1 MNCEVVAVG
10 TELMLGQVVD
20 TNSAWIGE
28 QLAAVGIDSF
38 HQTKVGDNHG
48 RLVGALELALDRSD
62 AVIVCGGLGPTPDDI
77 TRDALAAVM
86 GAELV
91 RDEAVAERIR
101 SRFAL
106 RGREMAANNL
116 RQADVPVGASVI
128 GVQPGTAP
136 GLVCPVRHRGRDKVI
151 YAVPGVPWEMREMM
165 VEVLSD
171 LGERAGAR
179 SVIASRVLRT
189 WGRSESGLA
198 EVLDGEIARLDRTG
212 EATIAFLA
220 SGWEGLK
227 VRITARAAD
236 AAGAGRALDE
246 VEGRVRGLIGES
258 VFGTDGDTME
268 SVVLGLLE
276 DRGLTLGV
284 AESLTGGLIAARL
297 TEIAGA
303 SAAFRG
309 GVVAYDRSVKTGLV
323 GAPDVA
329 AVSEEM
335 ALGLAERVCGLL
347 GCDVGLATTG
357 AAGPDPHEGAEP
369 GTVWVGLWLD
379 GRAEAVKLSL
389 PFDRPRVRQFTTI
402 SALDLLRRRLLA
414 GLTAEG
420 PGSGRAGAGRAAESE
435 GSPWTWAGDQPSE
448 AGDAGA
454 SASDESATAVGGAG
468 DVGAD
473 ASSVSGGDGPG
484 PGAELV
490 EELDEAGWV
499 VGVVSRA
506 EMRAANLWH
515 RNVIVMVRR
524 SSGALVVHQRAD
536 WKDVFPSM
544 WDVAFSGVPAVGEA
558 WPEAAARE
566 LAEEAGLAVAPADL
580 VDLGPRVCD
589 VGDIRWHGR
598 VFEVTD
604 DRQLTPAD
612 GEVVALDEVPVPD
625 LPAWMSQ
632 TPVCPDSIELIKD
645 LFLA

>member
-10 TELMLGQVVD
+10 TELLLGQVVD

-28 QLAAVGIDSF
+28 QLAAAGIDSF
-38 HQTKVGDNHG
+38 HQTKVGDNHS

-77 TRDALAAVM
+77 TREALAAVM

-101 SRFAL
+101 SRFSL

-116 RQADVPVGASVI
+116 RQADVPAGASVI

-165 VEVLSD
+165 AEVLSD

-276 DRGLTLGV
+276 DRGLILGV

-297 TEIAGA
+297 TETAGA

-309 GVVAYDRSVKTGLV
+309 GVVAYDRSVKTGVV

-379 GRAEAVKLSL
+379 GQAEAVRLSL

-414 GLTAEG
+414 GSSGGG
-420 PGSGRAGAGRAAESE
+420 PGSGRAGASRAAESE
-435 GSPWTWAGDQPSE
+435 GAPWTWAGDQPN
-448 AGDAGA
+448 D
-454 SASDESATAVGGAG
+454 
-468 DVGAD
+468 
-473 ASSVSGGDGPG
+473 G

-490 EELDEAGWV
+490 EELDEAGRV

-544 WDVAFSGVPAVGEA
+544 WDVAFSGVPAVGES

-604 DRQLTPAD
+604 DRELTPAD
-612 GEVVALDEVPVPD
+612 GEVVALAEVPVPD
-625 LPAWMSQ
+625 LPTWMSQ
-632 TPVCPDSIELIKD
+632 TPVCPDSMELVND

>member
-10 TELMLGQVVD
+10 TELLLGQVVD

-38 HQTKVGDNHG
+38 HQTKVGDNHD

-77 TRDALAAVM
+77 TREALAAVM

-101 SRFAL
+101 SRFAS

-116 RQADVPVGASVI
+116 RQADVPAGASVI

-136 GLVCPVRHRGRDKVI
+136 GLVCPVRWGGRDKVV

-165 VEVLSD
+165 SEAVLVD
-171 LGERAGAR
+171 LAERAGAR

-236 AAGAGRALDE
+236 SAGAGRALDE
-246 VEGRVRGLIGES
+246 VEGRVRGLIGDS

-268 SVVLGLLE
+268 SVVLGLLA

-297 TEIAGA
+297 TEMAGA

-309 GVVAYDRSVKTGLV
+309 GVVAYDRSVKTGV
-323 GAPDVA
+323 MGAPDVA

-335 ALGLAERVCGLL
+335 ALSLAERVCSLL

-357 AAGPDPHEGAEP
+357 AAGPDRHEGAEP
-369 GTVWVGLWLD
+369 GTVWVGLWLA
-379 GRAEAVKLSL
+379 GRGEAVRLSL

-414 GLTAEG
+414 G
-420 PGSGRAGAGRAAESE
+420 SSDAGSE
-435 GSPWTWAGDQPSE
+435 GAPWTWAGEQPNRTSA
-448 AGDAGA
+448 AGPGTEAGA
-454 SASDESATAVGGAG
+454 SAV
-468 DVGAD
+468 
-473 ASSVSGGDGPG
+473 SSVGDAAPG
-484 PGAELV
+484 SPGAEQV
-490 EELDEAGWV
+490 EELDEDGRV
-499 VGVVSRA
+499 VGVVSRS
-506 EMRAANLWH
+506 EMRARNLWH

-544 WDVAFSGVPAVGEA
+544 WDVAFSGVPAVGES

-566 LAEEAGLAVAPADL
+566 LAEEAGLTVAPNDL
-580 VDLGPRVCD
+580 ADLGPRVCD
-589 VGDIRWHGR
+589 IGDIRWHGR

-604 DRQLTPAD
+604 DRELAPAD
-612 GEVVALDEVPVPD
+612 GEVVALDEVPVSD
-625 LPAWMSQ
+625 LPAWITQ
-632 TPVCPDSIELIKD
+632 VPVCPDSIELAND
-645 LFLA
+645 LFLT

>member
-10 TELMLGQVVD
+10 TELLLGQVVD

-38 HQTKVGDNHG
+38 HQTKVGDNHD

-77 TRDALAAVM
+77 TREALAAVM

-91 RDEAVAERIR
+91 RDEAVVERIR
-101 SRFAL
+101 SRFTR

-116 RQADVPVGASVI
+116 RQADVPAGASVI

-136 GLVCPVRHRGRDKVI
+136 GLVCPVRWGGRDKVV

-165 VEVLSD
+165 SEAVLVD
-171 LGERAGAR
+171 LAERAGAR

-236 AAGAGRALDE
+236 SAGAGRALDE
-246 VEGRVRGLIGES
+246 VEGRVRELIGDS

-268 SVVLGLLE
+268 SVVLGLLA

-297 TEIAGA
+297 TEMAGA

-309 GVVAYDRSVKTGLV
+309 GVVAYDRSVKTGV
-323 GAPDVA
+323 MGAPDVA

-335 ALGLAERVCGLL
+335 ALGLAERVCSLL

-357 AAGPDPHEGAEP
+357 AAGPDRHEGAEP
-369 GTVWVGLWLD
+369 GTVWVGLWLG
-379 GRAEAVKLSL
+379 GRGEAVRLSL

-414 GLTAEG
+414 GS
-420 PGSGRAGAGRAAESE
+420 PGDAGAGSA
-435 GSPWTWAGDQPSE
+435 PWTWA
-448 AGDAGA
+448 
-454 SASDESATAVGGAG
+454 
-468 DVGAD
+468 
-473 ASSVSGGDGPG
+473 
-484 PGAELV
+484 GAELV
-490 EELDEAGWV
+490 EELDEDGRV
-499 VGVVSRA
+499 VGVVSRS
-506 EMRAANLWH
+506 EMRARNLWH

-544 WDVAFSGVPAVGEA
+544 WDVAFSGVPAVGES

-566 LAEEAGLAVAPADL
+566 LAEEAGLTVAPGDL
-580 VDLGPRVCD
+580 ADLGPRVCD
-589 VGDIRWHGR
+589 IGDIRWHGR

-604 DRQLTPAD
+604 DRELTPAD
-612 GEVVALDEVPVPD
+612 GEVVALDEVPVSN
-625 LPAWMSQ
+625 LSAWITK
-632 TPVCPDSIELIKD
+632 TPVCPDSIELVND
-645 LFLA
+645 LFLT

>member
-10 TELMLGQVVD
+10 TELLLGQVVD

-28 QLAAVGIDSF
+28 QLAAAGIDSF

-91 RDEAVAERIR
+91 RDEVVAERIR
-101 SRFAL
+101 FRFSL

-116 RQADVPVGASVI
+116 RQADVPTGASVI

-297 TEIAGA
+297 TETAGA

-309 GVVAYDRSVKTGLV
+309 GVVAYDRSVKTGVV

-329 AVSEEM
+329 VVSEEM
-335 ALGLAERVCGLL
+335 ALALAERVCGLL

-379 GRAEAVKLSL
+379 GRGEAVKLSL

-414 GLTAEG
+414 GGGDAGPEG
-420 PGSGRAGAGRAAESE
+420 A
-435 GSPWTWAGDQPSE
+435 PWTWAGEQPN
-448 AGDAGA
+448 DA
-454 SASDESATAVGGAG
+454 
-468 DVGAD
+468 
-473 ASSVSGGDGPG
+473 G

-490 EELDEAGWV
+490 EELDEAGQV

-544 WDVAFSGVPAVGEA
+544 WDVAFSGVPAVGES

-604 DRQLTPAD
+604 DRELTPAD

-625 LPAWMSQ
+625 LPIWMSQ
-632 TPVCPDSIELIKD
+632 TPVCPDSVELVND
-645 LFLA
+645 LFLG

>member
-10 TELMLGQVVD
+10 TELLLGQVVD

-28 QLAAVGIDSF
+28 QLAAAGIDSF
-38 HQTKVGDNHG
+38 HQTKVGDNHE
-48 RLVGALELALDRSD
+48 RLVGALELALGRSD

-77 TRDALAAVM
+77 TREALAAVM

-101 SRFAL
+101 SRFAR

-116 RQADVPVGASVI
+116 RQADVPVGAAVI

-136 GLVCPVRHRGRDKVI
+136 GLVCPVRRGGRDKVV

-165 VEVLSD
+165 SEAVLVD
-171 LGERAGAR
+171 LAERAGAR

-198 EVLDGEIARLDRTG
+198 EVLDGEIARLDRTS

-236 AAGAGRALDE
+236 SAGAGRALDE
-246 VEGRVRGLIGES
+246 VEGRVRGLIGDS

-268 SVVLGLLE
+268 SVVLGLLA

-297 TEIAGA
+297 TDVAGA

-309 GVVAYDRSVKTGLV
+309 GVVAYDRSVKTGVV

-335 ALGLAERVCGLL
+335 ALGLAERVCDLL
-347 GCDVGLATTG
+347 GCDVGLSTTG
-357 AAGPDPHEGAEP
+357 AAGPDRHEGAEP
-369 GTVWVGLWLD
+369 GTVWVGLWLG
-379 GRAEAVKLSL
+379 GRGEAVRLSL

-414 GLTAEG
+414 G
-420 PGSGRAGAGRAAESE
+420 SSGAGSE
-435 GSPWTWAGDQPSE
+435 GAPWTWA
-448 AGDAGA
+448 
-454 SASDESATAVGGAG
+454 
-468 DVGAD
+468 
-473 ASSVSGGDGPG
+473 
-484 PGAELV
+484 GAELV
-490 EELDEAGWV
+490 EELDEEGRV
-499 VGVVSRA
+499 VGVVSRS
-506 EMRAANLWH
+506 EMRARNLWH

-544 WDVAFSGVPAVGEA
+544 WDVAFSGVPAVGES

-566 LAEEAGLAVAPADL
+566 LAEEAGLAVAPGDL
-580 VDLGPRVCD
+580 ADLGPRVCD
-589 VGDIRWHGR
+589 IGDIRWHGR

-612 GEVVALDEVPVPD
+612 GEVVALDEVPMPD
-625 LPAWMSQ
+625 LPAWIAK
-632 TPVCPDSIELIKD
+632 TPVCPDSIELVND
-645 LFLA
+645 LFSES

>member
-10 TELMLGQVVD
+10 TELLLGQVVD

-38 HQTKVGDNHG
+38 HQTKVGDNHD
-48 RLVGALELALDRSD
+48 RLVGALELALGRSD
-62 AVIVCGGLGPTPDDI
+62 AVVVCGGLGPTPDDI
-77 TRDALAAVM
+77 TREALAAVM

-101 SRFAL
+101 SRFAR

-116 RQADVPVGASVI
+116 RQADVPAGAAVI

-136 GLVCPVRHRGRDKVI
+136 GLVCPVRRGGRDKVV

-165 VEVLSD
+165 AEAVLVD
-171 LGERAGAR
+171 LAERAGAR

-236 AAGAGRALDE
+236 SSGAGRALDE
-246 VEGRVRGLIGES
+246 VEGRVRGLVGDS

-268 SVVLGLLE
+268 SVVLGLLA

-297 TEIAGA
+297 TEMAGA

-309 GVVAYDRSVKTGLV
+309 GVVAYDRSVKIGVV

-335 ALGLAERVCGLL
+335 ALGLAERVCDLL

-369 GTVWVGLWLD
+369 GTVWVGLWLG
-379 GRAEAVKLSL
+379 GRGEAVRLSL

-414 GLTAEG
+414 G
-420 PGSGRAGAGRAAESE
+420 SSGAGSE
-435 GSPWTWAGDQPSE
+435 GAPWTWA
-448 AGDAGA
+448 
-454 SASDESATAVGGAG
+454 
-468 DVGAD
+468 
-473 ASSVSGGDGPG
+473 
-484 PGAELV
+484 GAELV
-490 EELDEAGWV
+490 EELDEEGRV
-499 VGVVSRA
+499 VGVVSRS
-506 EMRAANLWH
+506 EMRARNLWH

-544 WDVAFSGVPAVGEA
+544 WDVAFSGVPAVGES

-566 LAEEAGLAVAPADL
+566 LAEEAGLAVAPGDL
-580 VDLGPRVCD
+580 ADLGPRMCD
-589 VGDIRWHGR
+589 IGDIRWHGR

-604 DRQLTPAD
+604 DRELAPAD
-612 GEVVALDEVPVPD
+612 GEVVALDEVPVSD
-625 LPAWMSQ
+625 LPAWITQ
-632 TPVCPDSIELIKD
+632 TPVCPDSVELVKD
-645 LFLA
+645 LFLT

>member
-10 TELMLGQVVD
+10 TELLLGQVVD

-77 TRDALAAVM
+77 TREALAAVM

-116 RQADVPVGASVI
+116 RQADVPAGASVI

-136 GLVCPVRHRGRDKVI
+136 GLVCPVRRGGRDKVI

-165 VEVLSD
+165 AEVLSD

-220 SGWEGLK
+220 SGWAGLK

-276 DRGLTLGV
+276 GRGLTLGV
-284 AESLTGGLIAARL
+284 AESLTGGLIASRL
-297 TEIAGA
+297 TETAGA

-309 GVVAYDRSVKTGLV
+309 GVVAYDRSVKTGVV

-329 AVSEEM
+329 AVSEER

-379 GRAEAVKLSL
+379 GQAEAVRLSL

-414 GLTAEG
+414 GSSGGG
-420 PGSGRAGAGRAAESE
+420 PGSGRADASRAAESE
-435 GSPWTWAGDQPSE
+435 GAPWTWAGDQPN
-448 AGDAGA
+448 D
-454 SASDESATAVGGAG
+454 
-468 DVGAD
+468 
-473 ASSVSGGDGPG
+473 G

-490 EELDEAGWV
+490 EELDETGQV

-544 WDVAFSGVPAVGEA
+544 WDVAFSGVPAVGES

-604 DRQLTPAD
+604 DRELTPAD
-612 GEVVALDEVPVPD
+612 GEVVALAEVPVPD
-625 LPAWMSQ
+625 LPTWMSQ
-632 TPVCPDSIELIKD
+632 TPVCPDSVELVND
-645 LFLA
+645 LFPA

>member
-10 TELMLGQVVD
+10 TELLLGQVVD

-28 QLAAVGIDSF
+28 QLAAAGIDSF

-116 RQADVPVGASVI
+116 RQADVPAGASVI

-165 VEVLSD
+165 AEVLSD
-171 LGERAGAR
+171 LGERAGAS

-268 SVVLGLLE
+268 SVVLGLLV

-297 TEIAGA
+297 TETAGA

-309 GVVAYDRSVKTGLV
+309 GVVAYDRSVKTGVV

-369 GTVWVGLWLD
+369 GTVWVGLWLN
-379 GRAEAVKLSL
+379 GRAEAVRLSL

-414 GLTAEG
+414 GGGDA
-420 PGSGRAGAGRAAESE
+420 GSESA
-435 GSPWTWAGDQPSE
+435 PWTWAGEQPN
-448 AGDAGA
+448 DA
-454 SASDESATAVGGAG
+454 
-468 DVGAD
+468 
-473 ASSVSGGDGPG
+473 G

-490 EELDEAGWV
+490 EELDEAGQV

-544 WDVAFSGVPAVGEA
+544 WDVAFSGVPAVGES

-566 LAEEAGLAVAPADL
+566 LAEEAGLSVAPADL

-604 DRQLTPAD
+604 DRELTPAD

-625 LPAWMSQ
+625 LPVWMSQ
-632 TPVCPDSIELIKD
+632 TPVCPDSIELVND

>member
-10 TELMLGQVVD
+10 TELLLGQVVD

-28 QLAAVGIDSF
+28 QLAAGGIDSF
-38 HQTKVGDNHG
+38 HHTKVGDNHG

-91 RDEAVAERIR
+91 RDPAVAERIR
-101 SRFAL
+101 SRFAR

-136 GLVCPVRHRGRDKVI
+136 GLVCPVRREGRDKVV

-165 VEVLSD
+165 AEAVLPD
-171 LGERAGAR
+171 LVERAGTR

-227 VRITARAAD
+227 VRITAKGAD
-236 AAGAGRALDE
+236 PAGVGQALGE
-246 VEGRVRGLIGES
+246 VEGRVRELIGDS

-276 DRGLTLGV
+276 ARGLTLGV
-284 AESLTGGLIAARL
+284 AESVTGGLIAARL
-297 TEIAGA
+297 TEVAGA
-303 SAAFRG
+303 SVVFRG
-309 GVVAYDRSVKTGLV
+309 GVVAYDRSVKTSVV

-329 AVSEEM
+329 VVSREM
-335 ALGLAERVCGLL
+335 ALGLAERVCDLL

-357 AAGPDPHEGAEP
+357 AAGPEPHEGAEP
-369 GTVWVGLWLD
+369 GTVWVGLRLD
-379 GRAEAVKLSL
+379 GRGEAVKLSL

-414 GLTAEG
+414 GSGAGGPSSGGGSAE
-420 PGSGRAGAGRAAESE
+420 SGAAGAGGA
-435 GSPWTWAGDQPSE
+435 PWTWAGEQPSGG
-448 AGDAGA
+448 AGADAGA
-454 SASDESATAVGGAG
+454 DAG
-468 DVGAD
+468 
-473 ASSVSGGDGPG
+473 SGS

-490 EELDEAGWV
+490 EELDEGGRV

-506 EMRAANLWH
+506 EMRARNLWH

-536 WKDVFPSM
+536 WKDVFASM
-544 WDVAFSGVPAVGEA
+544 WDVAFSGVPAVGEP
-558 WPEAAARE
+558 WPQAAARE
-566 LAEEAGLAVAPADL
+566 LGEEAGLAVAPGDL

-598 VFEVTD
+598 VFEVVD
-604 DRQLTPAD
+604 DRELAPAD
-612 GEVVALDEVPVPD
+612 GEVVALDEVAVSD
-625 LPAWMSQ
+625 LPAWMAR
-632 TPVCPDSIELIKD
+632 TPVCPDSIELVND
-645 LFLA
+645 LFPEIRPG

>member
-10 TELMLGQVVD
+10 TELLLGQVVD

-28 QLAAVGIDSF
+28 QLAAAGIDSF
-38 HQTKVGDNHG
+38 HHTKVGDNHD
-48 RLVGALELALDRSD
+48 RMVGALELALGRSD

-77 TRDALAAVM
+77 TREALAAVM

-101 SRFAL
+101 SRFAR

-136 GLVCPVRHRGRDKVI
+136 GLVCPVRRGGRDKVV

-165 VEVLSD
+165 TEAVLPDLVERS
-171 LGERAGAR
+171 GAR

-236 AAGAGRALDE
+236 PAGAGRVLDE
-246 VEGRVRGLIGES
+246 VESRVRGLIGDS
-258 VFGTDGDTME
+258 VFGTDDDTME

-297 TEIAGA
+297 TDVVGA

-309 GVVAYDRSVKTGLV
+309 GVVAYDRSVKTGVV

-329 AVSEEM
+329 VVSEEM
-335 ALGLAERVCGLL
+335 ALALAEQVCGLL

-369 GTVWVGLWLD
+369 GTVWVGLWLA
-379 GRAEAVKLSL
+379 GRGEAVRLSL
-389 PFDRPRVRQFTTI
+389 PFDRPRVRQFSTI

-414 GLTAEG
+414 GPSSADA
-420 PGSGRAGAGRAAESE
+420 PSSGSAGAGSDGAESE
-435 GSPWTWAGDQPSE
+435 GAPWTWAGEQPNR
-448 AGDAGA
+448 A
-454 SASDESATAVGGAG
+454 SAAGPAT
-468 DVGAD
+468 
-473 ASSVSGGDGPG
+473 
-484 PGAELV
+484 ELV
-490 EELDEAGWV
+490 EELDEAGRV
-499 VGVVSRA
+499 IGVVSRA
-506 EMRAANLWH
+506 EMRARNLWH

-544 WDVAFSGVPAVGEA
+544 WDVAFSGVPAVGES
-558 WPEAAARE
+558 WPEAATRE
-566 LAEEAGLAVAPADL
+566 LVEEAGLAVAPGDL
-580 VDLGPRVCD
+580 ADLGPRVCD

-604 DRQLTPAD
+604 DRELTPAD
-612 GEVVALDEVPVPD
+612 GEVVALDEVLIAD
-625 LPAWMSQ
+625 LPDWMAR
-632 TPVCPDSIELIKD
+632 TPVCPDSIELVND

>member
-10 TELMLGQVVD
+10 TELLLGQVVD

-38 HQTKVGDNHG
+38 HQTKVGDNHD
-48 RLVGALELALDRSD
+48 RLVGALELALGRSD

-77 TRDALAAVM
+77 TREALAAVM

-101 SRFAL
+101 SRFAR

-116 RQADVPVGASVI
+116 RQADVPAGASVL

-136 GLVCPVRHRGRDKVI
+136 GLVCPVRRGGRDKVV

-165 VEVLSD
+165 SEAVLAD
-171 LGERAGAR
+171 LAERAGAR

-236 AAGAGRALDE
+236 SAGAGRALDE
-246 VEGRVRGLIGES
+246 VEGRVRGLIGDS

-268 SVVLGLLE
+268 SVVLGLLA

-297 TEIAGA
+297 TEMAGA
-303 SAAFRG
+303 SAAFTG
-309 GVVAYDRSVKTGLV
+309 GVVAYDRSVKTGVV

-335 ALGLAERVCGLL
+335 ALGLAERVCDLL

-357 AAGPDPHEGAEP
+357 AAGPDRHEGAEP
-369 GTVWVGLWLD
+369 GTVWVGLWLG
-379 GRAEAVKLSL
+379 GRGEAVRLSL

-414 GLTAEG
+414 G
-420 PGSGRAGAGRAAESE
+420 SSGAGSSGA
-435 GSPWTWAGDQPSE
+435 PWTWA
-448 AGDAGA
+448 
-454 SASDESATAVGGAG
+454 
-468 DVGAD
+468 
-473 ASSVSGGDGPG
+473 
-484 PGAELV
+484 GAELV
-490 EELDEAGWV
+490 EELDEDGRV
-499 VGVVSRA
+499 VGVVSRS
-506 EMRAANLWH
+506 EMRTRNLWH

-524 SSGALVVHQRAD
+524 SSGALVVHKRAD

-544 WDVAFSGVPAVGEA
+544 WDVAFSGVPAVGES

-566 LAEEAGLAVAPADL
+566 LAEEAGLTVAPGDL
-580 VDLGPRVCD
+580 ADLGPRVCD

-604 DRQLTPAD
+604 DRELTPAD

-625 LPAWMSQ
+625 LPAWIAQ
-632 TPVCPDSIELIKD
+632 TPVCPDSIELVND
-645 LFLA
+645 LFLT

>member
-10 TELMLGQVVD
+10 TELLLGQVVD

-28 QLAAVGIDSF
+28 QLAAAGIDSF
-38 HQTKVGDNHG
+38 HQTKVGDNHD
-48 RLVGALELALDRSD
+48 RLVGALELALSRSD

-77 TRDALAAVM
+77 TREALAAVM

-101 SRFAL
+101 SRFAR

-116 RQADVPVGASVI
+116 RQADVPAGASVI

-136 GLVCPVRHRGRDKVI
+136 GLVCPVRRGGRDKVV

-165 VEVLSD
+165 AEAVLVD
-171 LGERAGAR
+171 LAERAGAR

-236 AAGAGRALDE
+236 SSGAGQVLDE
-246 VEGRVRGLIGES
+246 VEGRVRGLIGDS

-268 SVVLGLLE
+268 SVVLGLLA
-276 DRGLTLGV
+276 DRELTLGV

-297 TEIAGA
+297 TEMAGA

-309 GVVAYDRSVKTGLV
+309 GVVAYDRSVKTGVV

-335 ALGLAERVCGLL
+335 ALGLAERVCDLL

-357 AAGPDPHEGAEP
+357 AAGPDRHEGAEP
-369 GTVWVGLWLD
+369 GTVWVGLWLG
-379 GRAEAVKLSL
+379 GRGEAVRLSL

-414 GLTAEG
+414 G
-420 PGSGRAGAGRAAESE
+420 SSGAGSQGA
-435 GSPWTWAGDQPSE
+435 PWTWAGDQPNRVSAAGPGTE
-448 AGDAGA
+448 AGAF
-454 SASDESATAVGGAG
+454 AV
-468 DVGAD
+468 
-473 ASSVSGGDGPG
+473 SSVGDAEPG
-484 PGAELV
+484 SPGTELV
-490 EELDEAGWV
+490 EELDEDGRV
-499 VGVVSRA
+499 VGVVSRS
-506 EMRAANLWH
+506 EMRARNLWH

-544 WDVAFSGVPAVGEA
+544 WDVAFSGVPTVGES

-566 LAEEAGLAVAPADL
+566 LAEEAGLAVAPGDL
-580 VDLGPRVCD
+580 ADLGPRVCD
-589 VGDIRWHGR
+589 IGGIRWHGR

-604 DRQLTPAD
+604 DRELAPAD
-612 GEVVALDEVPVPD
+612 GEVVALDEVPVSD
-625 LPAWMSQ
+625 LPTWITQ
-632 TPVCPDSIELIKD
+632 TPVCPDSVELVKD
-645 LFLA
+645 LFLT

>member
-10 TELMLGQVVD
+10 TELLLGQVVD

-28 QLAAVGIDSF
+28 QLAAAGIDSF

-77 TRDALAAVM
+77 TREALAAVM

-91 RDEAVAERIR
+91 RDEAVAGRIR

-116 RQADVPVGASVI
+116 RQADVPAGASVI

-165 VEVLSD
+165 AEVLSD
-171 LGERAGAR
+171 LGDRAGAR

-309 GVVAYDRSVKTGLV
+309 GVVAYDRSVKTGVV

-379 GRAEAVKLSL
+379 GRGEAVRLSL

-414 GLTAEG
+414 GGGNAGPEG
-420 PGSGRAGAGRAAESE
+420 A
-435 GSPWTWAGDQPSE
+435 PWTWAGEQPNDS
-448 AGDAGA
+448 
-454 SASDESATAVGGAG
+454 
-468 DVGAD
+468 
-473 ASSVSGGDGPG
+473 G

-490 EELDEAGWV
+490 EELDEAGQV

-566 LAEEAGLAVAPADL
+566 LAEEAGLSVAPADL

-604 DRQLTPAD
+604 DRELTPAD

-625 LPAWMSQ
+625 LPTWMSQ
-632 TPVCPDSIELIKD
+632 TPVCPDSIELVND

>member
-10 TELMLGQVVD
+10 TELLLGQVVD

-28 QLAAVGIDSF
+28 QLAAAGIDSF
-38 HQTKVGDNHG
+38 HQTKVGDNHD

-77 TRDALAAVM
+77 TREALAAVM

-101 SRFAL
+101 SRFAR

-116 RQADVPVGASVI
+116 RQADVPVGAAVI

-136 GLVCPVRHRGRDKVI
+136 GLVCPVRRDGRDKVV

-165 VEVLSD
+165 AEAVLVD
-171 LGERAGAR
+171 LAERAGAR

-236 AAGAGRALDE
+236 SAGAGRVLDE
-246 VEGRVRGLIGES
+246 VEGRVRGLIGDS

-276 DRGLTLGV
+276 GRGLTLGV

-297 TEIAGA
+297 TEMAGA
-303 SAAFRG
+303 SAAFGG
-309 GVVAYDRSVKTGLV
+309 GVVAYDRSVKTGVV

-335 ALGLAERVCGLL
+335 ALGLAERVCDLL

-357 AAGPDPHEGAEP
+357 AAGPDRHEGAEP
-369 GTVWVGLWLD
+369 GTVWVGLWLG
-379 GRAEAVKLSL
+379 GRGEAVRLSL

-414 GLTAEG
+414 G
-420 PGSGRAGAGRAAESE
+420 SSGAGSQGA
-435 GSPWTWAGDQPSE
+435 PWTWAGDQPNRASAAGPGTE
-448 AGDAGA
+448 AGVFAVSSAGDAA
-454 SASDESATAVGGAG
+454 
-468 DVGAD
+468 
-473 ASSVSGGDGPG
+473 PG
-484 PGAELV
+484 SPGTELV
-490 EELDEAGWV
+490 EQLDEEGRV
-499 VGVVSRA
+499 VGVVSRP
-506 EMRAANLWH
+506 EMRARNLWH

-544 WDVAFSGVPAVGEA
+544 WDVAFSGVPAVGES

-566 LAEEAGLAVAPADL
+566 LAEEAGLTVAPGDL
-580 VDLGPRVCD
+580 ADLGPRVCD
-589 VGDIRWHGR
+589 IGDIRWHGR
-598 VFEVTD
+598 VFKVTD
-604 DRQLTPAD
+604 DRELAPAD
-612 GEVVALDEVPVPD
+612 GEVVALDEVPVSD
-625 LPAWMSQ
+625 LPTWITK
-632 TPVCPDSIELIKD
+632 TPVCPDSVELVKD
-645 LFLA
+645 LFLT

>member
-10 TELMLGQVVD
+10 TELLLGQVVD

-28 QLAAVGIDSF
+28 QLAAAGIDSF
-38 HQTKVGDNHG
+38 HQTKVGDNHV

-77 TRDALAAVM
+77 TREALAAVM

-116 RQADVPVGASVI
+116 RQADVPAGASVI

-165 VEVLSD
+165 AEVLSD

-236 AAGAGRALDE
+236 GAGAGRALDE

-297 TEIAGA
+297 TETAGA

-309 GVVAYDRSVKTGLV
+309 GVVAYDRSVKTGVV

-335 ALGLAERVCGLL
+335 ALALAERVCGLL

-379 GRAEAVKLSL
+379 GRAEAVRLSL

-414 GLTAEG
+414 GSSGGG
-420 PGSGRAGAGRAAESE
+420 PGSERAGASRAAESE
-435 GSPWTWAGDQPSE
+435 GAPWTWAGDQPSE
-448 AGDAGA
+448 ASDAGA
-454 SASDESATAVGGAG
+454 SGE
-468 DVGAD
+468 
-473 ASSVSGGDGPG
+473 DGLG

-490 EELDEAGWV
+490 EELDEAGRV

-544 WDVAFSGVPAVGEA
+544 WDVAFSGVPAVGES

-604 DRQLTPAD
+604 DRELTPAD
-612 GEVVALDEVPVPD
+612 GEVVALAEVPVSD

-632 TPVCPDSIELIKD
+632 TPVCPDSVELVND
-645 LFLA
+645 LFLG

>member
-10 TELMLGQVVD
+10 TELLLGQVVD

-38 HQTKVGDNHG
+38 HQTKVGDNHD
-48 RLVGALELALDRSD
+48 RLVGALELALGRSD

-77 TRDALAAVM
+77 TREALAAVM

-101 SRFAL
+101 SRFAR

-116 RQADVPVGASVI
+116 RQADVPAGASVI

-136 GLVCPVRHRGRDKVI
+136 GLVCPVRRGGRDKVV

-165 VEVLSD
+165 AEAVLVD
-171 LGERAGAR
+171 LAERAGAR

-236 AAGAGRALDE
+236 SAGAGRALDE
-246 VEGRVRGLIGES
+246 VEGRVRGLIGDS

-268 SVVLGLLE
+268 SVVLGLLA

-297 TEIAGA
+297 TEMAGA
-303 SAAFRG
+303 SAAFTG
-309 GVVAYDRSVKTGLV
+309 GVVAYDRSVKTGVV

-335 ALGLAERVCGLL
+335 ALGLAERVCSLL

-357 AAGPDPHEGAEP
+357 AAGPDRHEGAEP
-369 GTVWVGLWLD
+369 GTVWVGLWLG
-379 GRAEAVKLSL
+379 GRGEAVRLSL

-414 GLTAEG
+414 GSSGTG
-420 PGSGRAGAGRAAESE
+420 GSA
-435 GSPWTWAGDQPSE
+435 PWTWA
-448 AGDAGA
+448 
-454 SASDESATAVGGAG
+454 
-468 DVGAD
+468 
-473 ASSVSGGDGPG
+473 
-484 PGAELV
+484 GAELV
-490 EELDEAGWV
+490 EELDEDGRV
-499 VGVVSRA
+499 VGVVSRS
-506 EMRAANLWH
+506 EMRARNLWH

-544 WDVAFSGVPAVGEA
+544 WDVAFSGVPAVGES

-566 LAEEAGLAVAPADL
+566 LAEEAGLAVAPGDL
-580 VDLGPRVCD
+580 ADLGPRVCD
-589 VGDIRWHGR
+589 IGDIRWHGR

-604 DRQLTPAD
+604 DRELTPAD
-612 GEVVALDEVPVPD
+612 GEVVALDEVPVSD
-625 LPAWMSQ
+625 LPAWITK
-632 TPVCPDSIELIKD
+632 TPVCPDSIELIND
-645 LFLA
+645 LFLT

>member
-10 TELMLGQVVD
+10 TELLLGQVVD

-38 HQTKVGDNHG
+38 HQTKVGDNHD
-48 RLVGALELALDRSD
+48 RLVGALELALNRSD
-62 AVIVCGGLGPTPDDI
+62 AVVVCGGLGPTPDDI
-77 TRDALAAVM
+77 TREALAAVM

-91 RDEAVAERIR
+91 RDEAVAECIR
-101 SRFAL
+101 SRFAR

-136 GLVCPVRHRGRDKVI
+136 GLVCPVRRGGRDKVV

-165 VEVLSD
+165 SEAVLVD
-171 LGERAGAR
+171 LAERAGAR

-198 EVLDGEIARLDRTG
+198 EVLEGEIARLDRTG

-236 AAGAGRALDE
+236 SAGAGRALDE
-246 VEGRVRGLIGES
+246 VEGRVRGLIGDS

-268 SVVLGLLE
+268 SVVLGLLA

-297 TEIAGA
+297 TEVAGA
-303 SAAFRG
+303 STAFTG

-335 ALGLAERVCGLL
+335 ALGLAERVCDLL

-369 GTVWVGLWLD
+369 GTVWVGLWLA
-379 GRAEAVKLSL
+379 GRGEAVRLSL

-402 SALDLLRRRLLA
+402 SALDLLRRRLLV
-414 GLTAEG
+414 
-420 PGSGRAGAGRAAESE
+420 GSTGAKSESA
-435 GSPWTWAGDQPSE
+435 PWTWA
-448 AGDAGA
+448 
-454 SASDESATAVGGAG
+454 
-468 DVGAD
+468 
-473 ASSVSGGDGPG
+473 
-484 PGAELV
+484 GAELV
-490 EELDEAGWV
+490 EELDEDGRV
-499 VGVVSRA
+499 VGVVSRS
-506 EMRAANLWH
+506 EMRARNLWH

-544 WDVAFSGVPAVGEA
+544 WDVAFSGVPAVGES

-566 LAEEAGLAVAPADL
+566 LAEEAGLVVAPGDL
-580 VDLGPRVCD
+580 ADLGPRVCD
-589 VGDIRWHGR
+589 IGDIRWHGR

-604 DRQLTPAD
+604 DRELTPAD
-612 GEVVALDEVPVPD
+612 GEVVALDEVPVSD
-625 LPAWMSQ
+625 LPAWITQ
-632 TPVCPDSIELIKD
+632 TPVCPDSIELVND
-645 LFLA
+645 LFLT

>member
-1 MNCEVVAVG
+1 MGGGSPVNCEVVAVG
-10 TELMLGQVVD
+10 TELLLGQVVD
-20 TNSAWIGE
+20 TNSSWIGE

-38 HQTKVGDNHG
+38 HQTKVGDNHD
-48 RLVGALELALDRSD
+48 RLVGALELALGRSD
-62 AVIVCGGLGPTPDDI
+62 AVVVCGGLGPTPDDI
-77 TRDALAAVM
+77 TREALAAVM

-101 SRFAL
+101 SRFAR

-116 RQADVPVGASVI
+116 RQADVPAGASVI

-136 GLVCPVRHRGRDKVI
+136 GLVCPVRRGGQDKVV

-165 VEVLSD
+165 SEAVLVD
-171 LGERAGAR
+171 LAERAGAR

-236 AAGAGRALDE
+236 SAGAGRALDE
-246 VEGRVRGLIGES
+246 VEGRVRGLIGDS

-268 SVVLGLLE
+268 SVVLGLLA

-297 TEIAGA
+297 TEMAGA

-309 GVVAYDRSVKTGLV
+309 GVVAYDRSVKTGVV

-335 ALGLAERVCGLL
+335 ALGLAERVCDLL

-357 AAGPDPHEGAEP
+357 AAGPDRHEGAEP
-369 GTVWVGLWLD
+369 GTVWVGLWLG
-379 GRAEAVKLSL
+379 GRGEAVRLSL

-414 GLTAEG
+414 GS
-420 PGSGRAGAGRAAESE
+420 PGAGSQSA
-435 GSPWTWAGDQPSE
+435 PWTWAGEQPNRTSAASSGTE
-448 AGDAGA
+448 AGAF
-454 SASDESATAVGGAG
+454 AV
-468 DVGAD
+468 
-473 ASSVSGGDGPG
+473 SSVGDAVPG
-484 PGAELV
+484 SPGVELV
-490 EELDEAGWV
+490 EELDEDGRV
-499 VGVVSRA
+499 VGVVSRS
-506 EMRAANLWH
+506 EMRARNLWH

-544 WDVAFSGVPAVGEA
+544 WDVAFSGVPAVGES

-566 LAEEAGLAVAPADL
+566 LAEEAGLTVAHNDL
-580 VDLGPRVCD
+580 ADLGPRVCD
-589 VGDIRWHGR
+589 IGDIRWHGR

-604 DRQLTPAD
+604 DRELTPAD
-612 GEVVALDEVPVPD
+612 GEVVALDEVPVSD
-625 LPAWMSQ
+625 LPAWITQ
-632 TPVCPDSIELIKD
+632 VPVCPDSIELVND
-645 LFLA
+645 LFLT

>member
-10 TELMLGQVVD
+10 TELLLGQVVD

-38 HQTKVGDNHG
+38 HQTKVGDNHD
-48 RLVGALELALDRSD
+48 RLVGALELALGRSD
-62 AVIVCGGLGPTPDDI
+62 AVVVCGGLGPTPDDI
-77 TRDALAAVM
+77 TREALAAVM

-101 SRFAL
+101 SRFAS

-116 RQADVPVGASVI
+116 RQADVPVGAAVI

-136 GLVCPVRHRGRDKVI
+136 GLVCPVRRDGRDKVV

-165 VEVLSD
+165 SEAVLVD
-171 LGERAGAR
+171 LTERAGAR

-236 AAGAGRALDE
+236 SASAGRALDE
-246 VEGRVRGLIGES
+246 VDGRVRGLIGDS

-268 SVVLGLLE
+268 SVVLGLLA

-297 TEIAGA
+297 TEMAGA

-309 GVVAYDRSVKTGLV
+309 GVVAYDRSVKTGV
-323 GAPDVA
+323 VEAPDVA

-335 ALGLAERVCGLL
+335 ALGLAERVCDLL

-357 AAGPDPHEGAEP
+357 VAGPDRHEGAEP
-369 GTVWVGLWLD
+369 GTVWVGLWLG
-379 GRAEAVKLSL
+379 GRGEAVRLSL

-414 GLTAEG
+414 G
-420 PGSGRAGAGRAAESE
+420 SSGAGSE
-435 GSPWTWAGDQPSE
+435 GAPWTWAGDQPNRASAAGPGTE
-448 AGDAGA
+448 AGAFA
-454 SASDESATAVGGAG
+454 VSSVGGAE
-468 DVGAD
+468 
-473 ASSVSGGDGPG
+473 PG
-484 PGAELV
+484 SPGTELV
-490 EELDEAGWV
+490 EELDEDGRV
-499 VGVVSRA
+499 VGVVNRS
-506 EMRAANLWH
+506 EMRARNLWH

-544 WDVAFSGVPAVGEA
+544 WDVAFSGVPAVGES

-566 LAEEAGLAVAPADL
+566 LAEEAGLAVAPGDL
-580 VDLGPRVCD
+580 ADLGPRVCD
-589 VGDIRWHGR
+589 IGDIRWHGR

-604 DRQLTPAD
+604 DRELAPAD
-612 GEVVALDEVPVPD
+612 GEVVALDEVPVSD
-625 LPAWMSQ
+625 LPAWITQ
-632 TPVCPDSIELIKD
+632 TSVCPDSVELVND
-645 LFLA
+645 LFLT

>member
-10 TELMLGQVVD
+10 TELLLGQVVD

-28 QLAAVGIDSF
+28 QLAAAGIDSF
-38 HQTKVGDNHG
+38 HHTKVGDNHD
-48 RLVGALELALDRSD
+48 RMVGALELALGRSD

-77 TRDALAAVM
+77 TREALAAVM

-101 SRFAL
+101 FRFAR

-136 GLVCPVRHRGRDKVI
+136 GLVCPVRRGDRDKVV

-165 VEVLSD
+165 VEAVLPD
-171 LGERAGAR
+171 LVERSGAR

-236 AAGAGRALDE
+236 RSGAGRVLDE
-246 VEGRVRGLIGES
+246 VEGRVRGLIGDS

-297 TEIAGA
+297 TETAGA

-309 GVVAYDRSVKTGLV
+309 GVVAYDRSVKTGVV

-329 AVSEEM
+329 VVSEEM
-335 ALGLAERVCGLL
+335 ALGLAERVCDLL

-369 GTVWVGLWLD
+369 GTVWVGLWLA
-379 GRAEAVKLSL
+379 GRGEAVRLSL

-414 GLTAEG
+414 GPSSAGE
-420 PGSGRAGAGRAAESE
+420 PSSGSAGAGSDGAESE
-435 GSPWTWAGDQPSE
+435 GAPWTWAGEQPNR
-448 AGDAGA
+448 A
-454 SASDESATAVGGAG
+454 SAA
-468 DVGAD
+468 
-473 ASSVSGGDGPG
+473 G

-490 EELDEAGWV
+490 EELDESGRV

-506 EMRAANLWH
+506 EMRARNLWH

-524 SSGALVVHQRAD
+524 SSGALVVHKRAD

-544 WDVAFSGVPAVGEA
+544 WDVAFSGVPAVGES

-566 LAEEAGLAVAPADL
+566 LAEEAGLAVAPGDL
-580 VDLGPRVCD
+580 ADLGPRVCD

-604 DRQLTPAD
+604 DRELTPAD
-612 GEVVALDEVPVPD
+612 GEVVALDEVPVAD
-625 LPAWMSQ
+625 LPAWMTR
-632 TPVCPDSIELIKD
+632 TPVCPDSIELVND

>member
-10 TELMLGQVVD
+10 TELLLGQVVD

-38 HQTKVGDNHG
+38 HQTKVGDNHD

-77 TRDALAAVM
+77 TREALAAVM

-101 SRFAL
+101 SRFAR

-116 RQADVPVGASVI
+116 RQADVPAGASVI

-136 GLVCPVRHRGRDKVI
+136 GLVCPVRRGGRDKVV

-165 VEVLSD
+165 SEAVLVD
-171 LGERAGAR
+171 LTERAGAR

-236 AAGAGRALDE
+236 STGAGRALDE
-246 VEGRVRGLIGES
+246 VEGRVRGLIGDS

-268 SVVLGLLE
+268 SVVLGLLA

-297 TEIAGA
+297 TEMAGA

-309 GVVAYDRSVKTGLV
+309 GVVAYDRSVKTGVV

-335 ALGLAERVCGLL
+335 ALGLAERVCSLL

-369 GTVWVGLWLD
+369 GTVWVGLWLE
-379 GRAEAVKLSL
+379 GRGEAVRLSL

-414 GLTAEG
+414 GS
-420 PGSGRAGAGRAAESE
+420 PGGAGSESA
-435 GSPWTWAGDQPSE
+435 PWTWA
-448 AGDAGA
+448 
-454 SASDESATAVGGAG
+454 
-468 DVGAD
+468 
-473 ASSVSGGDGPG
+473 
-484 PGAELV
+484 GAELV
-490 EELDEAGWV
+490 EELDEDGRV
-499 VGVVSRA
+499 VGVVSRS
-506 EMRAANLWH
+506 EMRARNLWH

-544 WDVAFSGVPAVGEA
+544 WDVAFSGVPAVGES

-566 LAEEAGLAVAPADL
+566 LAEEAGLAVAPNDL
-580 VDLGPRVCD
+580 ADLGPRVCD
-589 VGDIRWHGR
+589 IGDIRWHGR

-604 DRQLTPAD
+604 DRELTPAD

-625 LPAWMSQ
+625 LSAWITK
-632 TPVCPDSIELIKD
+632 TPVCPDSIELVND
-645 LFLA
+645 LFLT

>member
-1 MNCEVVAVG
+1 MPVNCEVVAVG
-10 TELMLGQVVD
+10 TELLLGQVVD

-28 QLAAVGIDSF
+28 QLAAAGIDSF

-48 RLVGALELALDRSD
+48 RLIGALELALDRSD

-101 SRFAL
+101 SRFSL

-116 RQADVPVGASVI
+116 RQADVPAGASVI

-165 VEVLSD
+165 AEVLSD

-268 SVVLGLLE
+268 SVVLGLLV

-297 TEIAGA
+297 TETAGA

-309 GVVAYDRSVKTGLV
+309 GVVAYDRSVKTGVV

-347 GCDVGLATTG
+347 GCDVGLSTTG

-369 GTVWVGLWLD
+369 GTVWVGLWLG
-379 GRAEAVKLSL
+379 GRAEAVRLSL

-414 GLTAEG
+414 GGGAA
-420 PGSGRAGAGRAAESE
+420 GSDGA
-435 GSPWTWAGDQPSE
+435 PWTWAGEQPN
-448 AGDAGA
+448 DA
-454 SASDESATAVGGAG
+454 
-468 DVGAD
+468 
-473 ASSVSGGDGPG
+473 G

-490 EELDEAGWV
+490 EELDEAGQV

-544 WDVAFSGVPAVGEA
+544 WDVAFSGVPAVGES

-604 DRQLTPAD
+604 DRELTPAD

-632 TPVCPDSIELIKD
+632 TPVCPDSIELVND

>member
-10 TELMLGQVVD
+10 TELLLGQVVD

-38 HQTKVGDNHG
+38 HQTKVGDNHD
-48 RLVGALELALDRSD
+48 RLVGTLELALGRSD
-62 AVIVCGGLGPTPDDI
+62 AVVVCGGLGPTPDDI
-77 TRDALAAVM
+77 TREALAAVM

-101 SRFAL
+101 SRFAS

-116 RQADVPVGASVI
+116 RQADVPVGAAVI

-136 GLVCPVRHRGRDKVI
+136 GLVCPVRRDGRDKVV

-165 VEVLSD
+165 SEAVLVD
-171 LGERAGAR
+171 LTERAGAR

-236 AAGAGRALDE
+236 SAGAGRVLDE
-246 VEGRVRGLIGES
+246 VEGRVRGLVGDS

-268 SVVLGLLE
+268 SVVLGLLAG
-276 DRGLTLGV
+276 RGLTLGV

-297 TEIAGA
+297 TDVAGA

-309 GVVAYDRSVKTGLV
+309 GVVAYDRSVKTGVV

-335 ALGLAERVCGLL
+335 ALGLAERVCDLL

-357 AAGPDPHEGAEP
+357 AAGPDRHEGAEP
-369 GTVWVGLWLD
+369 GTVWVGLWLG
-379 GRAEAVKLSL
+379 GRGEAVRLSL

-414 GLTAEG
+414 
-420 PGSGRAGAGRAAESE
+420 SSSGAGSE
-435 GSPWTWAGDQPSE
+435 GAPWTWAGDQPHRASAAGPGTE
-448 AGDAGA
+448 AEAFAVSSVGDAA
-454 SASDESATAVGGAG
+454 
-468 DVGAD
+468 
-473 ASSVSGGDGPG
+473 PG
-484 PGAELV
+484 SPGTELV
-490 EELDEAGWV
+490 EELDEDGRV
-499 VGVVSRA
+499 VGVVSRS
-506 EMRAANLWH
+506 EMRARNLWH

-544 WDVAFSGVPAVGEA
+544 WDVAFSGVPAVGES

-566 LAEEAGLAVAPADL
+566 LAEEAGLAVAPGDL
-580 VDLGPRVCD
+580 ADLGPRVCD
-589 VGDIRWHGR
+589 IGDIRWHGR

-604 DRQLTPAD
+604 DRELAPAD
-612 GEVVALDEVPVPD
+612 GEVVALDEVPVSD
-625 LPAWMSQ
+625 LPTWITQ
-632 TPVCPDSIELIKD
+632 TPVCPDSVELVKD
-645 LFLA
+645 LFLT

>member
-10 TELMLGQVVD
+10 TELLLGQVVD

-28 QLAAVGIDSF
+28 QLAAAGIDSF

-101 SRFAL
+101 SRFSL

-116 RQADVPVGASVI
+116 RQADVPADASVI

-165 VEVLSD
+165 AEVLSD

-276 DRGLTLGV
+276 GRGLTLGV

-309 GVVAYDRSVKTGLV
+309 GVVAYDRSVKTGVV

-379 GRAEAVKLSL
+379 GRGETVRLSL

-414 GLTAEG
+414 GG
-420 PGSGRAGAGRAAESE
+420 GDVGSDGA
-435 GSPWTWAGDQPSE
+435 PWTWAGKQPSE
-448 AGDAGA
+448 A
-454 SASDESATAVGGAG
+454 E
-468 DVGAD
+468 
-473 ASSVSGGDGPG
+473 

-490 EELDEAGWV
+490 EELDEAGQV

-566 LAEEAGLAVAPADL
+566 LAEEAGLAVAPGDL

-604 DRQLTPAD
+604 DRELTPAD

-632 TPVCPDSIELIKD
+632 TPVCPDSVELVND
-645 LFLA
+645 LFLG

>member
-10 TELMLGQVVD
+10 TELLLGQVVD

-28 QLAAVGIDSF
+28 QLAAAGIDSF
-38 HQTKVGDNHG
+38 HQTKVGDNHD
-48 RLVGALELALDRSD
+48 RLVGALELALGRSD
-62 AVIVCGGLGPTPDDI
+62 AVVVCGGLGPTPDDI
-77 TRDALAAVM
+77 TREALAAVM

-101 SRFAL
+101 SRFAS

-116 RQADVPVGASVI
+116 RQADVPAGASVI

-136 GLVCPVRHRGRDKVI
+136 GLVCPVRRGGRDKVV

-165 VEVLSD
+165 SEAVLPD
-171 LGERAGAR
+171 LAERAGAR

-236 AAGAGRALDE
+236 SAGAGRALDE
-246 VEGRVRGLIGES
+246 VEGRVRGLIGDS

-268 SVVLGLLE
+268 SVVLGLLA

-297 TEIAGA
+297 TEMTGA

-309 GVVAYDRSVKTGLV
+309 GVVAYDRSVKTGVV

-335 ALGLAERVCGLL
+335 ALGLAERVCDLL

-369 GTVWVGLWLD
+369 GTVWVGLWLG
-379 GRAEAVKLSL
+379 GRGEAVRLSL

-414 GLTAEG
+414 GSSGT
-420 PGSGRAGAGRAAESE
+420 GSQGA
-435 GSPWTWAGDQPSE
+435 PWTWAGDQPNRASAAGPGTE
-448 AGDAGA
+448 AGAFA
-454 SASDESATAVGGAG
+454 VSSVGGAE
-468 DVGAD
+468 
-473 ASSVSGGDGPG
+473 PG
-484 PGAELV
+484 SPGTELV
-490 EELDEAGWV
+490 EELDEDGRV
-499 VGVVSRA
+499 VGVVNRS
-506 EMRAANLWH
+506 EMRARNLWH

-544 WDVAFSGVPAVGEA
+544 WDMAFSGVPAVGES
-558 WPEAAARE
+558 WLEAAARE
-566 LAEEAGLAVAPADL
+566 LAEEAGLAVAPGDL
-580 VDLGPRVCD
+580 ADLGPRVCD
-589 VGDIRWHGR
+589 IGDIRWHGR
-598 VFEVTD
+598 VFQVTD
-604 DRQLTPAD
+604 DRELTPAD
-612 GEVVALDEVPVPD
+612 GEVVALDEVPMSD
-625 LPAWMSQ
+625 LPAWITQ
-632 TPVCPDSIELIKD
+632 TPVCPDSVELVKD
-645 LFLA
+645 LFLT

>member
-10 TELMLGQVVD
+10 TELLLGQVVD

-28 QLAAVGIDSF
+28 QLAAAGIDSF
-38 HQTKVGDNHG
+38 HQTKVGDNHD
-48 RLVGALELALDRSD
+48 RLVGALELALGRSD

-77 TRDALAAVM
+77 TREALAAVM

-101 SRFAL
+101 SRFAR

-136 GLVCPVRHRGRDKVI
+136 GLVCPVRRGGRDKVV

-165 VEVLSD
+165 SEAVLVD
-171 LGERAGAR
+171 LTERAGAK

-236 AAGAGRALDE
+236 SAGAGRVLDE
-246 VEGRVRGLIGES
+246 VEGRVRGLIGDS

-268 SVVLGLLE
+268 SVVLGLLAG
-276 DRGLTLGV
+276 RGLTLGV

-297 TEIAGA
+297 TEVAGA
-303 SAAFRG
+303 STAFRG
-309 GVVAYDRSVKTGLV
+309 GVVAYDRSVKTGVV

-335 ALGLAERVCGLL
+335 ALGLAERVCSLL

-357 AAGPDPHEGAEP
+357 AAGPDRHEGAEP
-369 GTVWVGLWLD
+369 GTVWVGLWLG
-379 GRAEAVKLSL
+379 GRGEAVRLSL

-414 GLTAEG
+414 G
-420 PGSGRAGAGRAAESE
+420 SSGAGSQGA
-435 GSPWTWAGDQPSE
+435 PWTWAGDQPNPASAAGPGTE
-448 AGDAGA
+448 AGAFAVSSAGDAA
-454 SASDESATAVGGAG
+454 
-468 DVGAD
+468 
-473 ASSVSGGDGPG
+473 PG
-484 PGAELV
+484 SPGAELV
-490 EELDEAGWV
+490 EELDEEGRV
-499 VGVVSRA
+499 VGVVSRS
-506 EMRAANLWH
+506 EMRARNLWH

-544 WDVAFSGVPAVGEA
+544 WDVAFSGVPAVGES
-558 WPEAAARE
+558 WSEAAARE
-566 LAEEAGLAVAPADL
+566 LAEEASLAVAPDDL
-580 VDLGPRVCD
+580 ADLGPRVCD
-589 VGDIRWHGR
+589 IGDIRWHGR

-604 DRQLTPAD
+604 DRELAPAD
-612 GEVVALDEVPVPD
+612 GEVVALDEVPVSD
-625 LPAWMSQ
+625 LPAWITQ
-632 TPVCPDSIELIKD
+632 TPVCPDSIELVND
-645 LFLA
+645 LFSEP

>member
-10 TELMLGQVVD
+10 TELLLGQVVD

-28 QLAAVGIDSF
+28 QLAAAGIDSF
-38 HQTKVGDNHG
+38 HQTKVGDNHD
-48 RLVGALELALDRSD
+48 RLVGALELALSRSD
-62 AVIVCGGLGPTPDDI
+62 AVVVCGGLGPTPDDI
-77 TRDALAAVM
+77 TREALAAVM

-101 SRFAL
+101 SRFAR

-116 RQADVPVGASVI
+116 RQADVPVGAAVI

-136 GLVCPVRHRGRDKVI
+136 GLVCPVRRGGRDKVV

-165 VEVLSD
+165 SEAVLPD
-171 LGERAGAR
+171 LTERAGAR

-236 AAGAGRALDE
+236 SAGAGRALDE
-246 VEGRVRGLIGES
+246 VEGRVRGLIGDS

-268 SVVLGLLE
+268 SVVLGLLA

-297 TEIAGA
+297 TDVAGA

-309 GVVAYDRSVKTGLV
+309 GVVAYDRSVKTGVV

-335 ALGLAERVCGLL
+335 ALGLAERVCDLL

-357 AAGPDPHEGAEP
+357 AAGPDRHEGAEP
-369 GTVWVGLWLD
+369 GTVWVGLWLR
-379 GRAEAVKLSL
+379 GRGEAVRLSL

-414 GLTAEG
+414 
-420 PGSGRAGAGRAAESE
+420 SSSGAGSQSA
-435 GSPWTWAGDQPSE
+435 PWTWA
-448 AGDAGA
+448 
-454 SASDESATAVGGAG
+454 
-468 DVGAD
+468 
-473 ASSVSGGDGPG
+473 
-484 PGAELV
+484 GAELV
-490 EELDEAGWV
+490 EELDEDGRV
-499 VGVVSRA
+499 VGVVSRS
-506 EMRAANLWH
+506 EMRARNLWH

-544 WDVAFSGVPAVGEA
+544 WDVAFSGVPTVGES

-566 LAEEAGLAVAPADL
+566 LAEEAGLAVAPGDL
-580 VDLGPRVCD
+580 ADLGPRVCD
-589 VGDIRWHGR
+589 IGGIRWHGR

-604 DRQLTPAD
+604 DRELAPAD
-612 GEVVALDEVPVPD
+612 GEVVALDEVPVSD
-625 LPAWMSQ
+625 LPTWITQ
-632 TPVCPDSIELIKD
+632 TPVCPDSIELVKD
-645 LFLA
+645 LFLT

>member
-10 TELMLGQVVD
+10 TELLLGQVVD

-28 QLAAVGIDSF
+28 QLAAAGIDSF
-38 HQTKVGDNHG
+38 HHTKVGDNHD
-48 RLVGALELALDRSD
+48 RMVGALELALGRSD

-77 TRDALAAVM
+77 TREALAAVM
-86 GAELV
+86 GADLV
-91 RDEAVAERIR
+91 RDEAVAERIC
-101 SRFAL
+101 SRFAR

-136 GLVCPVRHRGRDKVI
+136 GLVCPVRRGGRDKVV

-165 VEVLSD
+165 AEAVLPD
-171 LGERAGAR
+171 LVERAGAR

-236 AAGAGRALDE
+236 RFGAGRVLDE
-246 VEGRVRGLIGES
+246 VEGRVRGLIGDS

-297 TEIAGA
+297 TETAGA

-309 GVVAYDRSVKTGLV
+309 GVVAYDRSVKTGVV

-329 AVSEEM
+329 VVSEEM
-335 ALGLAERVCGLL
+335 ALALAERVCDLL

-357 AAGPDPHEGAEP
+357 AAGPEPHEGAEP
-369 GTVWVGLWLD
+369 GTVWVGLWLA
-379 GRAEAVKLSL
+379 GRGEAVRLSL

-414 GLTAEG
+414 GPSSAGE
-420 PGSGRAGAGRAAESE
+420 PSSGSAGAGSDGAESE
-435 GSPWTWAGDQPSE
+435 GAPWTWAGEQPNR
-448 AGDAGA
+448 A
-454 SASDESATAVGGAG
+454 SA
-468 DVGAD
+468 
-473 ASSVSGGDGPG
+473 ASPG
-484 PGAELV
+484 TELV
-490 EELDEAGWV
+490 EELDESGRV

-506 EMRAANLWH
+506 EMRARNLWH

-544 WDVAFSGVPAVGEA
+544 WDMAFSGVPAVGES

-566 LAEEAGLAVAPADL
+566 LAEEAGLAVAPGDL
-580 VDLGPRVCD
+580 ADLGPRVCD

-598 VFEVTD
+598 VFEVID
-604 DRQLTPAD
+604 DRELTPAD
-612 GEVVALDEVPVPD
+612 GEVVALDEVPLSD
-625 LPAWMSQ
+625 LPAWMTR
-632 TPVCPDSIELIKD
+632 TPVCPDSIELLND

>member
-10 TELMLGQVVD
+10 TELLLGQVVD

-38 HQTKVGDNHG
+38 HQTKVGDNHD
-48 RLVGALELALDRSD
+48 RLVGALELALNRSD

-77 TRDALAAVM
+77 TREALAAVM

-101 SRFAL
+101 SRFAR

-116 RQADVPVGASVI
+116 RQADVPAGASVI

-136 GLVCPVRHRGRDKVI
+136 GLVCPVRRGGRDKVV

-165 VEVLSD
+165 AEAVLVD
-171 LGERAGAR
+171 LAERAGAR

-236 AAGAGRALDE
+236 SAGAGRALDE
-246 VEGRVRGLIGES
+246 VEGRVRGLIGDS

-268 SVVLGLLE
+268 SVVLGLLA

-297 TEIAGA
+297 TEVSGA

-309 GVVAYDRSVKTGLV
+309 GVVAYDRSVKTGVV

-335 ALGLAERVCGLL
+335 ALGLAERVCSLL

-357 AAGPDPHEGAEP
+357 AAGPDRHEGAEP
-369 GTVWVGLWLD
+369 GTVWVGLWLG
-379 GRAEAVKLSL
+379 GRGEAVRLSL

-414 GLTAEG
+414 GSSSA
-420 PGSGRAGAGRAAESE
+420 GSESA
-435 GSPWTWAGDQPSE
+435 PWTWA
-448 AGDAGA
+448 
-454 SASDESATAVGGAG
+454 
-468 DVGAD
+468 
-473 ASSVSGGDGPG
+473 
-484 PGAELV
+484 GAELV
-490 EELDEAGWV
+490 EELDEDGRV
-499 VGVVSRA
+499 VGVVSRS
-506 EMRAANLWH
+506 EMRARNLWH

-544 WDVAFSGVPAVGEA
+544 WDVAFSGVPAVGES

-566 LAEEAGLAVAPADL
+566 LAEEAGLTVAPSDL
-580 VDLGPRVCD
+580 ADLGPRVCD
-589 VGDIRWHGR
+589 IGDIRWHGR

-604 DRQLTPAD
+604 DRKLTPAD
-612 GEVVALDEVPVPD
+612 GEVVALDEVPVSD
-625 LPAWMSQ
+625 LPAWITQ
-632 TPVCPDSIELIKD
+632 TPVCPDSVELVND
-645 LFLA
+645 LFLT

>member
-10 TELMLGQVVD
+10 TELLLGQVVD

-28 QLAAVGIDSF
+28 QLAAAGIDSF

-116 RQADVPVGASVI
+116 RQADVPAGASVI

-165 VEVLSD
+165 AEVLSD

-268 SVVLGLLE
+268 SVVLGLLV

-297 TEIAGA
+297 TETAGA

-309 GVVAYDRSVKTGLV
+309 GVVAYDRSVKTGVV

-347 GCDVGLATTG
+347 GCDVGLTTTG

-369 GTVWVGLWLD
+369 GTVWVGLWLG
-379 GRAEAVKLSL
+379 GRGEAVRLSL

-414 GLTAEG
+414 GGGNAGPEG
-420 PGSGRAGAGRAAESE
+420 A
-435 GSPWTWAGDQPSE
+435 PWTWAGEQPN
-448 AGDAGA
+448 DA
-454 SASDESATAVGGAG
+454 
-468 DVGAD
+468 
-473 ASSVSGGDGPG
+473 G

-490 EELDEAGWV
+490 EELDEAGQV

-544 WDVAFSGVPAVGEA
+544 WDVAFSGVPAVGES

-566 LAEEAGLAVAPADL
+566 LAEEAGLAVGLADL

-625 LPAWMSQ
+625 LPTWMSQ
-632 TPVCPDSIELIKD
+632 TPVCPDSIELVND

>member
-10 TELMLGQVVD
+10 TELLLGQVVD

-38 HQTKVGDNHG
+38 YQTKVGDNHD
-48 RLVGALELALDRSD
+48 RLVGALELALSRSD
-62 AVIVCGGLGPTPDDI
+62 AVVVCGGLGPTPDDI
-77 TRDALAAVM
+77 TREALAAVM

-101 SRFAL
+101 SRFAR

-116 RQADVPVGASVI
+116 RQADVPVGAAVI

-136 GLVCPVRHRGRDKVI
+136 GLVCPVRREGLDKVV

-165 VEVLSD
+165 AEAVLVD
-171 LGERAGAR
+171 LAERAGAR

-236 AAGAGRALDE
+236 SSGAGQVLDE
-246 VEGRVRGLIGES
+246 VEGRVRGLIGDS

-268 SVVLGLLE
+268 SVVLGLLA

-297 TEIAGA
+297 TEMAGA

-309 GVVAYDRSVKTGLV
+309 GVVAYDRSVKTGVV

-335 ALGLAERVCGLL
+335 ALGLAERVCDLL

-357 AAGPDPHEGAEP
+357 AAGPDRHEGAEP
-369 GTVWVGLWLD
+369 GTVWVGLWLR
-379 GRAEAVKLSL
+379 GRGEAVRLSL

-414 GLTAEG
+414 GSSGT
-420 PGSGRAGAGRAAESE
+420 GSQGA
-435 GSPWTWAGDQPSE
+435 PWTWAGDQPNRASAAGPGTE
-448 AGDAGA
+448 AGAFA
-454 SASDESATAVGGAG
+454 VSSVGGAE
-468 DVGAD
+468 
-473 ASSVSGGDGPG
+473 PG
-484 PGAELV
+484 SPGTELV
-490 EELDEAGWV
+490 EELDEDGRV
-499 VGVVSRA
+499 VGVVNRS
-506 EMRAANLWH
+506 EMRARNLWH

-544 WDVAFSGVPAVGEA
+544 WDVAFSGVPAVGES

-566 LAEEAGLAVAPADL
+566 LAEEAGLAVAPGDL
-580 VDLGPRVCD
+580 ADLGPRVCD
-589 VGDIRWHGR
+589 IGDIRWHGR

-604 DRQLTPAD
+604 DRGLAPAD
-612 GEVVALDEVPVPD
+612 GEVVALDEVPVSD
-625 LPAWMSQ
+625 LPAWITQ
-632 TPVCPDSIELIKD
+632 TPVCPDSIELVKD
-645 LFLA
+645 LFLT

>member
-10 TELMLGQVVD
+10 TELLLGQVVD

-28 QLAAVGIDSF
+28 QLAAAGIDSF

-48 RLVGALELALDRSD
+48 RLVGALELALERSD

-77 TRDALAAVM
+77 TREALAAVM
-86 GAELV
+86 GAELA

-116 RQADVPVGASVI
+116 RQADVPAGASVI

-165 VEVLSD
+165 AEVLTD

-276 DRGLTLGV
+276 DRDLTLGV

-297 TEIAGA
+297 TETAGA

-309 GVVAYDRSVKTGLV
+309 GVVAYDRSVKTGVV

-335 ALGLAERVCGLL
+335 ALGLAERVCDLL

-379 GRAEAVKLSL
+379 GQAEAVRLSL

-414 GLTAEG
+414 GSSGGG
-420 PGSGRAGAGRAAESE
+420 PGSERAGASRAAESE
-435 GSPWTWAGDQPSE
+435 GAPWTWAGDQPN
-448 AGDAGA
+448 D
-454 SASDESATAVGGAG
+454 
-468 DVGAD
+468 
-473 ASSVSGGDGPG
+473 G

-490 EELDEAGWV
+490 EELDETGQV

-506 EMRAANLWH
+506 EMRAGNLWH

-544 WDVAFSGVPAVGEA
+544 WDVAFSGVPAVGES

-566 LAEEAGLAVAPADL
+566 LAEEAGLAVAPVDL

-604 DRQLTPAD
+604 DRELTPAD
-612 GEVVALDEVPVPD
+612 GEVVALAEVPVPD
-625 LPAWMSQ
+625 LPTWMSQ
-632 TPVCPDSIELIKD
+632 TPVCPDSVELVND